1 MYSVVLAITLL
12 LLFAIIIL
20 SALKLSIYFN
30 SFMFLSKPVNY
41 DKVNYI
47 SNSCFFQ
54 YFYTN
59 RLLNGSFDIERVITF
74 LFVVLAII
82 ALIGNLFFR
91 HMNYGFLSYY
101 YGDPQEYL
109 YVNLF
114 IYIIIIMALFY
125 AGSYMMWYNNGMA
138 EDNLLET
145 NEARLKDFFADNLD
159 YNILYDYYILT
170 QNDVSKVDRIAEKIL
185 TIDKENLF
193 KIFFTYHILK
203 DGRFSLIKKRI
214 LKLIADTGA
223 DALEKNRED
232 SISKIKVAIKDD
244 KAFYIIANYNHNNS
258 VALPQ
263 FEVMVDIFRK
273 DDYLSAAP
281 RATINEIYDKIGD
294 GTDVDI
300 IRAVKLYESA
310 QEIFMDTIKTYKT
323 IYDKYYSYY
332 MWSVLLTNF
341 LIIYAILIFVYI
353 IIKILAKHERFDD
366 TQYNVYYLRAD
377 LNAYGIYIIPL
388 YYLITSP
395 IIIFGFN

>member
-1 MYSVVLAITLL
+1 
-12 LLFAIIIL
+12 
-20 SALKLSIYFN
+20 
-30 SFMFLSKPVNY
+30 
-41 DKVNYI
+41 
-47 SNSCFFQ
+47 
-54 YFYTN
+54 
-59 RLLNGSFDIERVITF
+59 
-74 LFVVLAII
+74 
-82 ALIGNLFFR
+82 
-91 HMNYGFLSYY
+91 
-101 YGDPQEYL
+101 
-109 YVNLF
+109 
-114 IYIIIIMALFY
+114 MALFY

-159 YNILYDYYILT
+159 YNILYDYYILM
-170 QNDVSKVDRIAEKIL
+170 QNDVSKADRIAEKIH

-203 DGRFSLIKKRI
+203 DGRFSLIKKRL

-232 SISKIKVAIKDD
+232 SISKTKVAIKDD

-273 DDYLSAAP
+273 DDYLSAAS

-300 IRAVKLYESA
+300 IRAVKLYETA

-388 YYLITSP
+388 YYLLTSP

>member
-1 MYSVVLAITLL
+1 
-12 LLFAIIIL
+12 
-20 SALKLSIYFN
+20 
-30 SFMFLSKPVNY
+30 
-41 DKVNYI
+41 
-47 SNSCFFQ
+47 
-54 YFYTN
+54 
-59 RLLNGSFDIERVITF
+59 
-74 LFVVLAII
+74 
-82 ALIGNLFFR
+82 
-91 HMNYGFLSYY
+91 
-101 YGDPQEYL
+101 
-109 YVNLF
+109 
-114 IYIIIIMALFY
+114 MALFY

>member
-1 MYSVVLAITLL
+1 
-12 LLFAIIIL
+12 
-20 SALKLSIYFN
+20 
-30 SFMFLSKPVNY
+30 
-41 DKVNYI
+41 
-47 SNSCFFQ
+47 
-54 YFYTN
+54 
-59 RLLNGSFDIERVITF
+59 
-74 LFVVLAII
+74 
-82 ALIGNLFFR
+82 
-91 HMNYGFLSYY
+91 
-101 YGDPQEYL
+101 
-109 YVNLF
+109 
-114 IYIIIIMALFY
+114 MALFY

-170 QNDVSKVDRIAEKIL
+170 QNDVSKADRIAEKIL

-214 LKLIADTGA
+214 LKLIVDTGA

-232 SISKIKVAIKDD
+232 RISKIKVAIKDD

-273 DDYLSAAP
+273 DDYLSAAS
-281 RATINEIYDKIGD
+281 RATINELYDKIGD

-300 IRAVKLYESA
+300 IRAVKLYETA

-353 IIKILAKHERFDD
+353 IIKILAKNERFDD